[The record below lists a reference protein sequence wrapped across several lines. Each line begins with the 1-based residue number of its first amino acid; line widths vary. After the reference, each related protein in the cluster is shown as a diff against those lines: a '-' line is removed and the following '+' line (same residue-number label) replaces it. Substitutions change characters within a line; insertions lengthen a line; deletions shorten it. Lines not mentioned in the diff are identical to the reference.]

1 MQYLK
6 QSTAITLKIGPF
18 LDEDDGKT
26 SEGGLSITQA
36 NVRISKNGG
45 NIISKGD
52 TSSCSH
58 DELGIY
64 GCPINAT
71 DTNTLGRLQLWVH
84 EAGAL
89 PVWHEYMI
97 VDSNVYDSLFG
108 TDRLQTHTAEM
119 TAGII
124 TASVL
129 ASDAVD
135 EIIDEVIE
143 GSITL
148 RQAIRALLA
157 ANAGKS
163 TGGGTPTIKFRD
175 NADSKD
181 RISATVDSNGN
192 RTAMTLN
199 LT

>member
-18 LDEDDGKT
+18 LDEDDGKS

-36 NVRISKNGG
+36 NVRISKNGA
-45 NIISKGD
+45 NIIQKAD

-64 GCPINAT
+64 GCPLNTT

-84 EAGAL
+84 ESGAL

-97 VDSNVYDSLFG
+97 VDTNVYDSLFG

-119 TAGII
+119 TAGVI

-135 EIIDEVIE
+135 EILDEVIE

-148 RQAIRALLA
+148 RQAMRVLLA
-157 ANAGKS
+157 ANAGRS
-163 TGGGTPTIKFRD
+163 TGGGTANIKFRD
-175 NADSKD
+175 NANSKD